1 MIISNAADHAQELQQ
16 YDAAEKQMQAR
27 FPEHSVPKIER
38 LEQEKARLTE
48 LRRTLNEEYKS
59 CKAEIAELEKAR
71 ETITEYLRQTDTNRT
86 KDTLE

>member
-1 MIISNAADHAQELQQ
+1 
-16 YDAAEKQMQAR
+16 MQAR
-27 FPEHSVPKIER
+27 FPDHSVPKIER

-48 LRRTLNEEYKS
+48 QRKQLNEEYKS

-71 ETITEYLRQTDTNRT
+71 ETITEYLKQAEPNRT